1 MRWDCCDLSGATSQ
15 YSGLLL
21 RLSFLTNNGCYKV
34 QPDSEF
40 YIRSNVYPDDFSK
53 IMKHGL
59 RRLSKKITIDGEKVF
74 FVGKGKKAQV
84 IVGEELAKHIFNKGM
99 TAPNGNEQEG
109 TDHFYLTKKEGT

>member
-1 MRWDCCDLSGATSQ
+1 MFRFSSV
-15 YSGLLL
+15 YIY
-21 RLSFLTNNGCYKV
+21 FVIVKNNGCYKV

-84 IVGEELAKHIFNKGM
+84 IVGEELAKHIFNKVHSSLIGD
-99 TAPNGNEQEG
+99 QSG
-109 TDHFYLTKKEGT
+109 TNKTKKSIGSHF